1 MNISCENIKTWILDD
16 ALGLLTPQQLSVL
29 EQHLARCAQCKQFC
43 DAMRQQ
49 TASLE
54 SFGQE
59 IEQQITA
66 GQEKL
71 LHTLN
76 RNVLPE
82 RNSEKPE
89 RRSIMNNKLIKLAV
103 AAAVVLAL
111 LAGVIY
117 FSSSVGSSVVWA
129 EVAEKI
135 EQTQNYSYRM
145 HMTMSGDM
153 MAQMSPDA
161 PTTQEMDGFVLASTE
176 YGMRMDNNLMG
187 KMQQRIYFLPDE
199 HAMIILMTEM
209 KKYMRME
216 FDEDYLKNQWEQ
228 TRDPRQTINEFLKFD
243 YTELPRE
250 TIDGVKVDGI
260 EVTDPKFGGGMFK
273 SFSARF
279 WAEVRTGLPFRMEM
293 DMEMDSPQGSMKM
306 NMVIDD
312 YQWDIDVD
320 PADFQPDIPDDYT
333 EMANVK
339 MPKMDTDA
347 MIAGLQKYHDLTGKY
362 PAEMNPAALTGNL
375 IEAMKA
381 KAESQKEDG
390 ETAEEID
397 EDELVQQSMDDM
409 MPIQGMIMFY
419 MSLTQQDR
427 NPAYFGDVEPGDAD
441 AVLVRWTTDSGDYQV
456 VYGDLS
462 TETLTA
468 DELTELEKP

>member
-16 ALGLLTPQQLSVL
+16 ALELLTPQQQAVL
-29 EQHLARCAQCKQFC
+29 EQHLAQCDQCKQFC

-54 SFGQE
+54 SFGQA

-71 LHTLN
+71 LQTLN
-76 RNVLPE
+76 QNVLPQ
-82 RNSEKPE
+82 RKSEKPV
-89 RRSIMNNKLIKLAV
+89 RRPIMNNKLIKLAV

-117 FSSSVGSSVVWA
+117 FSSSAGSAVVWA
-129 EVAEKI
+129 EVAQRI
-135 EQTQNYSYRM
+135 EQTHNYSYRM

-153 MAQMSPDA
+153 MTQMSPDA
-161 PTTQEMDGFVLASTE
+161 PDTQEMDGFVLASTE

-187 KMQQRIYFLPDE
+187 KMQQRIYFLPEE

-228 TRDPRQTINEFLKFD
+228 TRDPRQTIDEFLKFD

-279 WAEVRTGLPFRMEM
+279 WAEVRTGLPVRMEM
-293 DMEMDSPQGSMKM
+293 DMEMESPQGSMVM
-306 NMVIDD
+306 NMVVDD
-312 YQWDIDVD
+312 YQWDIDVE

-339 MPKMDTDA
+339 MPKMDTDG
-347 MIAGLQKYHDLTGKY
+347 MIAGLQKYLDLTGKY
-362 PAEMNPAALTGNL
+362 PDEINPAALTGNL
-375 IEAMKA
+375 TEAMKA
-381 KAESQKEDG
+381 KAQAQKEAG
-390 ETAEEID
+390 ETIEEMS
-397 EDELVQQSMDDM
+397 EDEIIQKSMEDM
-409 MPIQGMIMFY
+409 MPVQAMVMFY
-419 MSLTQQDR
+419 MQLIQKDR
-427 NPAYFGDVEPGDAD
+427 DPAYYGDVEPGDAD
-441 AVLVRWTTDSGDYQV
+441 AVLVRWLTDSGDYQV

>member
-16 ALGLLTPQQLSVL
+16 ALGVLTPQQVSDL
-29 EQHLARCAQCKQFC
+29 EQHLAQCDQCKQYH

-54 SFGQE
+54 SFGQT

-71 LHTLN
+71 LQNLN
-76 RNVLPE
+76 RNVLPQ
-82 RNSEKPE
+82 RKSEKSV
-89 RRSIMNNKLIKLAV
+89 RSPIMNNKLIKIA

-117 FSSSVGSSVVWA
+117 FSSFAGSPVVWA

-135 EQTQNYSYRM
+135 EQTHHYSYRM

-176 YGMRMDNNLMG
+176 YGMKMENNLDG
-187 KMQQRIYFLPDE
+187 KMQQRIYFLPE
-199 HAMIILMTEM
+199 ENAMLIVKDEM
-209 KKYMRME
+209 KNYMRME
-216 FDEDYLKNQWEQ
+216 FDEDYLQNQWGQ
-228 TRDPRQTINEFLKFD
+228 TGDPRYTINEFLKHD

-250 TIDGVKVDGI
+250 TIDGIEVDGI

-273 SFSARF
+273 SYSARF
-279 WAEVRTGLPFRMEM
+279 WAEVRTGLPYRMEM
-293 DMEMDSPQGSMKM
+293 DMEMESPQGSMTM

-333 EMANVK
+333 EMADVK

-347 MIAGLQKYHDLTGKY
+347 MIAGLQKYLDLVGIY
-362 PAEMNPAALTGNL
+362 PAEMNPAGLMG
-375 IEAMKA
+375 EDFQKAMKA
-381 KAESQKEDG
+381 KVQAQIDSG
-390 ETAEEID
+390 ETVEEMS
-397 EDELVQQSMDDM
+397 EDELMQKSMENA

-419 MSLTQQDR
+419 MQLSQKDLD
-427 NPAYFGDVEPGDAD
+427 PAYYGNVEPGDTD
-441 AVLVRWTTDSGDYQV
+441 AVLVRWLTESGDYQV